1 MTKLGA
7 SFKSSTFAVRSD
19 YIISR
24 IWRAL

>member
-1 MTKLGA
+1 MSKLGT

-24 IWRAL
+24 I

>member
-1 MTKLGA
+1 MSKLGA

-24 IWRAL
+24 I